1 MSWIIQRARL
11 SFAISTVDFTKVK
24 LKQKILS
31 FKKKK
36 EYIAPPLQL
45 YVKML
50 IGKHVQDEKLTDFPD
65 FRLKK
70 EIENSRED
78 INEWCGQIFI

>member
-1 MSWIIQRARL
+1 
-11 SFAISTVDFTKVK
+11 
-24 LKQKILS
+24 
-31 FKKKK
+31 
-36 EYIAPPLQL
+36 
-45 YVKML
+45 ML

-78 INEWCGQIFI
+78 INE